1 VLNEQCLGDF
11 NDDGRVAAAD
21 LGMLIG
27 AWGRKGKLPYDL
39 DGDGTVGQGDLA
51 SLLAAWGVCP

>member
-1 VLNEQCLGDF
+1 LN
-11 NDDGRVAAAD
+11 
-21 LGMLIG
+21 
-27 AWGRKGKLPYDL
+27 GKLPYDL